1 VFSQASLHSPY
12 AIKKGVL
19 DLALNFSQVYP
30 ELYKLP

>member
-1 VFSQASLHSPY
+1 MFSQASLHSPY